1 MEREL
6 EHMARSEV
14 LLRYDEAADICVRA
28 DYGEETYKHVLL
40 PLYSTAYTYK
50 GKHYRVLINGQS
62 GRVEGDYPKSPVR
75 IGAIVL
81 LVILILAMVYWYSC
95 GPRMQADTL
104 PVWETEDTGSYETA
118 EQKQEDLVW
127 DYLEDSLPMW

>member
-1 MEREL
+1 M
-6 EHMARSEV
+6 
-14 LLRYDEAADICVRA
+14 
-28 DYGEETYKHVLL
+28 
-40 PLYSTAYTYK
+40 
-50 GKHYRVLINGQS
+50 
-62 GRVEGDYPKSPVR
+62 
-75 IGAIVL
+75 L